1 MAELE
6 NNEVEEVVEEAAEE
20 VVEETTDTI
29 EEKETFADR
38 AAKKRAEMKGFKKVM
53 YTFITYIAIVFLD
66 FIDSFRRNPIKIGA
80 WLIAIPGVFIGFLM
94 NYEIDSVYHTA
105 DATKAPVFMFILI
118 LCGMINIFEAF
129 SITKNK
135 NFGSILIAT
144 ILSAVIVVSGF
155 IYIIDLVTTIND
167 KDGEFI
173 TANYGS
179 FITVGA
185 SMILT
190 VVGIVICWIHRDK
203 EYKKDK
209 F

>member
-6 NNEVEEVVEEAAEE
+6 NNVEE
-20 VVEETTDTI
+20 VVEETTDVV

-38 AAKKRAEMKGFKKVM
+38 TAKKLAEMRGFKKVM
-53 YTFITYIAIVFLD
+53 YMFITYIAILFLD
-66 FIDSFRRNPIKIGA
+66 FIDSFKRNPIKIGA
-80 WLIAIPGVFIGFLM
+80 WMIAIPGVFIGFLM
-94 NYEIDSVYHTA
+94 DYEIDSVYHTQ

-144 ILSAVIVVSGF
+144 ILGAIIIVSGF
-155 IYIIDLVTTIND
+155 IYIFDLVTTIND
-167 KDGEFI
+167 HGYGFI
-173 TANYGS
+173 GANYGS
-179 FITVGA
+179 FITVGV
-185 SMILT
+185 SMLLT
-190 VVGIVICWIHRDK
+190 IVGIVICWIFRDK
-203 EYKKDK
+203 SYKKDK